1 MSISSLRSTLAAFG
15 GALMLLSLSPRGK
28 VQAQDVGE
36 VIVNLNSA
44 DKSAATQAK
53 NVVRHAQPTNMPR
66 AKGARGEGL
75 LTQRA
80 ASFAAKSN
88 NSPENQT
95 PGTRYP
101 GDLGYQGG
109 PVVDAAESHAIY
121 LLPNGKCPIPQ
132 CWGNPEKF
140 LKDLSDSRLIH
151 LVDQYIGLGASER
164 YTRGNR
170 AKLSYAPPSTP
181 FTDNDMLAVVHAV
194 AALTGQTG
202 YGHIFHIFLP
212 PGQDECFDSTF
223 SVCYSPDNPN
233 SFFFCAYHGSVDFS
247 DIGHVLYSVEPFQN
261 VPGCQVRPGT
271 PNGRLIDSTNSTLSH
286 ELFETITDPD
296 IDAWRNLTSNALF
309 LEEIGDEC
317 EFVTFISQN
326 AYFDPDVYSIGEK
339 LYATQSEYSNAVH
352 GCAVH

>member
-1 MSISSLRSTLAAFG
+1 MSISSLRSILAVLG
-15 GALMLLSLSPRGK
+15 TGLMILSFSPSAQA
-28 VQAQDVGE
+28 QAQDTSE
-36 VIVNLNSA
+36 VNVTLKAA
-44 DKSAATQAK
+44 DKAAAAQAK
-53 NVVRHAQPTNMPR
+53 NVFRHAQPTNSPR
-66 AKGARGEGL
+66 GKDARGEGL

-80 ASFAAKSN
+80 VPFAAKSHSSAAN
-88 NSPENQT
+88 ETPE
-95 PGTRYP
+95 TRYP
-101 GDLGYQGG
+101 GDLSYQGG

-132 CWGNPEKF
+132 CWGDPEKF
-140 LKDLSDSRLIH
+140 LKDLSDSRFIH

-170 AKLSYAPPSTP
+170 AKLSYAPPATP
-181 FTDNDMLAVVHAV
+181 LTDNDMLAVVYAV
-194 AALTGQTG
+194 ASLTGQTG
-202 YGHIFHIFLP
+202 YGHIYHIFLP

-223 SVCYSPDNPN
+223 AVCYSPDSPN
-233 SFFFCAYHGSVDFS
+233 SFHFCAYHGSVDFS

-271 PNGRLIDSTNSTLSH
+271 PNGQLTDSTNSTLSH

-317 EFVTFISQN
+317 EFLTFTPQN
-326 AYFDPDVYSIGEK
+326 VYFDPDVYSIGPK
-339 LYATQSEYSNAVH
+339 LYATQPEYSNAAH